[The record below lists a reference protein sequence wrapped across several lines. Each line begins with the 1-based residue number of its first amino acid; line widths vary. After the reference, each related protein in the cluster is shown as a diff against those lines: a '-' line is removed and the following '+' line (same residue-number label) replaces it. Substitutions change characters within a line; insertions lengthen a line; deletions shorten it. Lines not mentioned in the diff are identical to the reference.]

1 MSFDEG
7 ALPEIDGRQVHRPDF
22 PGEMTAVI
30 DDHFTEHGRTKSI
43 HKCGHNKDL
52 VKLVR
57 GDVSGWHQSADD
69 GMQYVAALGQL
80 LVRTHDA
87 SGH

>member
-7 ALPEIDGRQVHRPDF
+7 ALPEIDGRPVHRPDF
-22 PGEMTAVI
+22 PDEMTSVI
-30 DDHFTEHGRTKSI
+30 DDHFTEHGRSKSI
-43 HKCGHNKDL
+43 YKCGHNKDL
-52 VKLVR
+52 VNMVR
-57 GDVSGWHQSADD
+57 GDVSGWHQSAED